1 MCCLFGLYDYGGT
14 LSAKQK
20 NRMIAALAAASEV
33 RGIDA
38 TGIAYCMNGHLS
50 VYKRPLPAHWMRF
63 RIPEQAAAV
72 MGHTRMTTQGSEYRN
87 YNNHPFSG
95 KAGQP
100 FALAHNGVL
109 TNDLLL
115 RRQEKLPVSKIET
128 DSFIIVQLL
137 EQAGSIG
144 FQTLRD
150 ASERLAGSF
159 TYPVLDGGG
168 RLYIVRGNNPFCLY
182 HWPEQGLYLYA
193 STQAVLDAAVFKIRK
208 LLSGSMQKIPVRR
221 RNPSAVPGWQPGE
234 RNFFYEKALSISAL
248 PVPVLR
254 LLLAGCTGQY
264 RLRRGASP
272 DGPGIRI
279 LGEGRGYTASRRD
292 AAGGD

>member
-109 TNDLLL
+109 TNDGLL

-144 FQTLRD
+144 FQTLRA

-159 TYPVLDGGG
+159 T
-168 RLYIVRGNNPFCLY
+168 
-182 HWPEQGLYLYA
+182 
-193 STQAVLDAAVFKIRK
+193 
-208 LLSGSMQKIPVRR
+208 
-221 RNPSAVPGWQPGE
+221 
-234 RNFFYEKALSISAL
+234 
-248 PVPVLR
+248 
-254 LLLAGCTGQY
+254 
-264 RLRRGASP
+264 
-272 DGPGIRI
+272 
-279 LGEGRGYTASRRD
+279 
-292 AAGGD
+292 

>member
-100 FALAHNGVL
+100 FALRITASL
-109 TNDLLL
+109 RMTDFCADRKSCPFPKSKRTALSLCSFWSRRAASAFRRFALL
-115 RRQEKLPVSKIET
+115 RS
-128 DSFIIVQLL
+128 
-137 EQAGSIG
+137 
-144 FQTLRD
+144 
-150 ASERLAGSF
+150 
-159 TYPVLDGGG
+159 
-168 RLYIVRGNNPFCLY
+168 N
-182 HWPEQGLYLYA
+182 
-193 STQAVLDAAVFKIRK
+193 
-208 LLSGSMQKIPVRR
+208 
-221 RNPSAVPGWQPGE
+221 
-234 RNFFYEKALSISAL
+234 
-248 PVPVLR
+248 
-254 LLLAGCTGQY
+254 
-264 RLRRGASP
+264 
-272 DGPGIRI
+272 
-279 LGEGRGYTASRRD
+279 
-292 AAGGD
+292 

>member
-109 TNDLLL
+109 TNDRLL

-144 FQTLRD
+144 FQTLRT
-150 ASERLAGSF
+150 ASEQLAGF
-159 TYPVLDGGG
+159 LH
-168 RLYIVRGNNPFCLY
+168 LYGSGWRRATLY
-182 HWPEQGLYLYA
+182 RAREQ
-193 STQAVLDAAVFKIRK
+193 SV
-208 LLSGSMQKIPVRR
+208 
-221 RNPSAVPGWQPGE
+221 
-234 RNFFYEKALSISAL
+234 L
-248 PVPVLR
+248 PVPLAGTGAVSLR
-254 LLLAGCTGQY
+254 LHAGGAGCGCVQD
-264 RLRRGASP
+264 P
-272 DGPGIRI
+272 
-279 LGEGRGYTASRRD
+279 E
-292 AAGGD
+292 AAFRKYAENSG